1 MQVFKLVS
9 TITIFI
15 LFFCNSYAQLDTTI
29 WENTKVYENNELKI
43 EVPESWLFL
52 PLVTNEK
59 IPFYFQ
65 GRATDYPVIV
75 NGNNVFVTILVTKL
89 NGYFDDLTDVINDI
103 QDGYIT
109 NSDRV
114 FPEGP
119 TSHVEPFTIKSGEVA
134 GLVST
139 RFYRK
144 SKGLNQSRFDLALY
158 NEKTKNAY
166 MYTLVV
172 LYGDETYQ
180 LEETLKIR
188 DYAKRIYSRFS
199 FKKITSEL

>member
-1 MQVFKLVS
+1 MLKPLV
-9 TITIFI
+9 IL
-15 LFFCNSYAQLDTTI
+15 LFFLFSYINSYSQPDTTL
-29 WENTKVYENNELKI
+29 WNDTKVYENDELKI

-75 NGNNVFVTILVTKL
+75 NGNNVFVTILVDKMTKKFNNL
-89 NGYFDDLTDVINDI
+89 DEVTKDI
-103 QDGYIT
+103 QDGYPT
-109 NSDRV
+109 NPDRV

-119 TSHVEPFTIKSGEVA
+119 TSEVETFTIQSGETA
-134 GLVST
+134 NIVST

-158 NEKTKNAY
+158 NEQTKNAY
-166 MYTLVV
+166 MYTLIV
-172 LYGDETYQ
+172 LYGDDTYQ

-188 DYAKRIYSRFS
+188 DYAKRIFSRFS
-199 FKKITSEL
+199 FKKRYY